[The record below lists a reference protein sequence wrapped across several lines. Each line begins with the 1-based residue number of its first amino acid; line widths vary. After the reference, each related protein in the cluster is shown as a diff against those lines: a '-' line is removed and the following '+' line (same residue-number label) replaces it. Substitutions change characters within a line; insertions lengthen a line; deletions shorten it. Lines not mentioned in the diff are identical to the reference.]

1 MAFHDIRFPTNLSYG
16 SLGGPQRLTDIVT
29 LANGHEERSTPWA
42 HARRRYDAGFGL
54 RSLEDLEALLAFFEA
69 RRGQLHAFRWK
80 DWTDYKSCALGAEI
94 SPLDQRLGMGDGVQ
108 TQFQLIKRYASGAQE
123 YLRPIKKPVENMVLV
138 AVGGDPKVL
147 GAEYAVDYATGR
159 VTFSLAPDIGAE
171 VTAGFEFDVP
181 ARFDSD
187 GVQTSLAAFNAG
199 EIPNVPIIE
208 VRV

>member
-1 MAFHDIRFPTNLSYG
+1 MAFHDIRFPANLSYG

-42 HARRRYDAGFGL
+42 HARRKYDAGFGL
-54 RSLEDLEALLAFFEA
+54 RSLDDLEVLLAFFEA

-80 DWTDYKSCALGAEI
+80 DWTDYKSCALAAEI
-94 SPLDQRLGMGDGVQ
+94 SPLDQHLGMGDGVQ
-108 TQFQLIKRYASGAQE
+108 TQFQLIKRYASGTQE

-147 GAEYAVDYATGR
+147 DLEYNVDHATGI
-159 VTFSLAPDIGAE
+159 VTFALAPDIGAE

-181 ARFDSD
+181 ARFDTD
-187 GVQTSLAAFNAG
+187 TVQTSVAAFQAG

>member
-1 MAFHDIRFPTNLSYG
+1 MAFHDIRFPANLSYG

-42 HARRRYDAGFGL
+42 HARRKYDAGFGL
-54 RSLEDLEALLAFFEA
+54 RSLDDLEVLLAFFEA

-80 DWTDYKSCALGAEI
+80 DWTDYKSCALSAEI
-94 SPLDQRLGMGDGVQ
+94 SPIDQRLGLGDGVK
-108 TQFQLIKRYASGAQE
+108 TRFQLTKRYASGAQE

-147 GAEYAVDYATGR
+147 DQEYFVDHATGI
-159 VTFSLAPDIGAE
+159 VTFDLAPDIGAD

-187 GVQTSLAAFNAG
+187 GVQTSVAAFQAG